1 MPRNNKILL
10 TGGSGFLG
18 KHVQQELIRNGF
30 DHIIIPRSSE
40 YDLTNPNSCESL
52 FEQHLPDTVI
62 HLAATCGGIGA
73 NMAAPGKYFYDN
85 MMMGINSIECS
96 RKYGV
101 KKFILVGTVC
111 AYPKYCPVPFREQ
124 DIWNGYPEETNA
136 PYGIAKKSLFVMLE
150 AYHNQYGLNS
160 VILIPSNLYGP
171 GDNFNPASSHV
182 IPAIIKKISKAIQ
195 NNEKNI
201 EIWGDGYA
209 TREFLYAPEAARA
222 IVTTVQKQ
230 TGFELIN
237 IGSGEEISI
246 RLLVSKI
253 AHIMNYKGDILW
265 DTSKPNGQ
273 PRRCVD
279 TSKAQKLLQWSNN
292 IDIDQGLADTIKWY
306 LGTQ

>member
-1 MPRNNKILL
+1 
-10 TGGSGFLG
+10 
-18 KHVQQELIRNGF
+18 
-30 DHIIIPRSSE
+30 
-40 YDLTNPNSCESL
+40 
-52 FEQHLPDTVI
+52 
-62 HLAATCGGIGA
+62 
-73 NMAAPGKYFYDN
+73 
-85 MMMGINSIECS
+85 
-96 RKYGV
+96 
-101 KKFILVGTVC
+101 VC
-111 AYPKYCPVPFREQ
+111 AYPKHCPVPFREQ

-150 AYHNQYGLNS
+150 AYHNQYGLNGI
-160 VILIPSNLYGP
+160 ILIPSNLYGP
-171 GDNFNPASSHV
+171 GDSFNPASSHV

-195 NNEKNI
+195 NNEQNI
-201 EIWGDGYA
+201 EIWGDGSA

-222 IVTTVQKQ
+222 IVATVQKQ

-306 LGTQ
+306 LSTQ